1 MATEARSRGPRWRS
15 GLGRSGWAE
24 DEREYA
30 VLLDALTRDRLHDE
44 GVERER
50 LATARRS
57 LADVQQEQRAAER
70 AELGEARRE
79 LHQFRAALDDA
90 RARSGPQGRT
100 EVPYDSAD
108 PLQDAQAD
116 LLIQYVVR
124 AGHADVRTEER
135 GSGRYVYWIQVHWD
149 ELRHL
154 VHSDA

>member
-30 VLLDALTRDRLHDE
+30 VLLDALTRDRLHEE
-44 GVERER
+44 GIERER
-50 LATARRS
+50 HATARRS
-57 LADVQQEQRAAER
+57 LADVQEEQLGAVR

-79 LHQFRAALDDA
+79 LHQFRTALDDA
-90 RARSGPQGRT
+90 RARSGPQGQA
-100 EVPYDSAD
+100 EVSYDSAD

-116 LLIQYVVR
+116 LLIQYLVR

-135 GSGRYVYWIQVHWD
+135 RSGRYVYWIQVHWD
-149 ELRHL
+149 ELRQL
-154 VHSDA
+154 VQDDA